1 MCFAFSCLIPNV
13 EKRVVLF
20 ESANVYLE
28 EKKMEQYHARKQG
41 AICESLHEVEV
52 WINISLNL

>member
-1 MCFAFSCLIPNV
+1 LIPNV

-28 EKKMEQYHARKQG
+28 EKKMEQYHARKQVQFVKVYMKLRFG
-41 AICESLHEVEV
+41 
-52 WINISLNL
+52 